1 MSGGMEGGFVLEG
14 FDEWMHQMKS
24 VIQGRLP
31 RMLELWAEALALQL
45 MSMVVEKTPV
55 GETEAL
61 RNSFLSAGMGVDG
74 NGSVFLKAGMGN
86 GIEIIVGSN
95 IEYAEYVE
103 AGHRTRNSGMS
114 REAAKEA
121 GKWVEGAHMLE
132 DSWHEFEPEALRWLE
147 DRVGEIMNELGF
159 V

>member
-14 FDEWMHQMKS
+14 FDEWMQQMRS
-24 VIQGRLP
+24 VVHGKIPQ
-31 RMLELWAEALALQL
+31 MLELWAEALALQL

-55 GETEAL
+55 DTEAL
-61 RNSFLSAGMGVDG
+61 RNSFLSAGMGVNGD
-74 NGSVFLKAGMGN
+74 GSVFLKAGIGD
-86 GIEIIVGSN
+86 GIEIVVGSN
-95 IEYAEYVE
+95 LFYAEYVE
-103 AGHRTRNSGMS
+103 AGHRKRNSGKS
-114 REAAKEA
+114 REEAKES
-121 GKWVEGAHMLE
+121 GDWVEGAHMLE

>member
-1 MSGGMEGGFVLEG
+1 MSGGMEGGFILEG
-14 FDEWMHQMKS
+14 FDEWMQQMKS

-31 RMLELWAEALALQL
+31 KMLELWAEALALQL
-45 MSMVVEKTPV
+45 MSMVAEKTPV
-55 GETEAL
+55 DKGAL
-61 RNSFLSAGMGVDG
+61 RNSFLSAGAGVNGD
-74 NGSVFLKAGMGN
+74 GSVFLKVGMGE
-86 GIEIIVGSN
+86 GIEIVVGSN
-95 IEYAEYVE
+95 LEYAEYVE
-103 AGHRTRNSGMS
+103 AGHRTRRSGMS

>member
-1 MSGGMEGGFVLEG
+1 MSGSFEGGFILEG
-14 FDEWMHQMKS
+14 FDEWMLQIKS
-24 VIQGRLP
+24 VINQKLP
-31 RMLELWAEALALQL
+31 KLLELWAEALALQL
-45 MSMVVEKTPV
+45 MNMVVEKTPV
-55 GETEAL
+55 DTEAL
-61 RNSFLSAGMGVDG
+61 RNSFISAGAGVDG
-74 NGSVFLKAGMGN
+74 DGAVFLKVGMGE
-86 GIEIIVGSN
+86 GVEIVVGSN

-103 AGHRTRNSGMS
+103 AGHRTRKSGMS
-114 REAAKEA
+114 REAAKKA